1 MTDTIE
7 AATPDAEEAIQEV
20 VTTALPTLDE
30 IRQQRADKL
39 KAQVEGE
46 SPKPEDEPE
55 EEEAEESE
63 EAEEEELEEESEE
76 STEEATVLSKDYFDS
91 LSEDDKEEILDELK
105 PSTGAAFG
113 KYRKQIRELKQELDI
128 LTKLDKGD

>member
-55 EEEAEESE
+55 DEPEDGPGDAPFDHASLDTSAPPRDEDPESRRPRRDR
-63 EAEEEELEEESEE
+63 A
-76 STEEATVLSKDYFDS
+76 VLSRPAG
-91 LSEDDKEEILDELK
+91 LAHPGEL
-105 PSTGAAFG
+105 GQHCQARG
-113 KYRKQIRELKQELDI
+113 K
-128 LTKLDKGD
+128 GH